1 MTPDSVST
9 VSAELI
15 HSPTGFP
22 LAGIKTG
29 IVALGVLA
37 FQDLQI
43 NKESKGYQ
51 IEYKTS
57 AGPFSLNRSL
67 DVIPYVLF
75 FKFFSYRCKFRFNV
89 FSILNQI
96 KPFRII
102 FG

>member
-75 FKFFSYRCKFRFNV
+75 FKFLKKFQF
-89 FSILNQI
+89 IH
-96 KPFRII
+96 
-102 FG
+102 

>member
-75 FKFFSYRCKFRFNV
+75 FKFF
-89 FSILNQI
+89 
-96 KPFRII
+96 
-102 FG
+102 